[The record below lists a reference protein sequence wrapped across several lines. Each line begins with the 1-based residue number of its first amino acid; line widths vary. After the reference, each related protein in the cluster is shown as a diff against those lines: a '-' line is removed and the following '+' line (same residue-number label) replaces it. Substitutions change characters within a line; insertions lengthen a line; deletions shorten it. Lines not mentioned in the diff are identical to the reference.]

1 MKNLNIMIK
10 PASGICNMRCK
21 YCFYADETRK
31 REISNYGFMDSD
43 TLQAVMEKALK
54 VTESHCTFAFQGGEP
69 TLAGL
74 DFFRQAVAFSK
85 RFNVNNCQISF
96 AIQTNGLMIDQEWC
110 EFFKEHH
117 FLVGVSFDG
126 PKALHD
132 KYRLDSKGKGTY
144 NRVFRAIQMLHQH
157 QVEVNIL
164 TVVTSDTCR
173 NFRKTYGFFGRSGF
187 LYQQYI
193 ACLDPLGEERG
204 KQPWSLKPEDYKE
217 YLKTAFDCWYQE
229 AMEGKKRYH
238 SYFDN
243 LLLMRNGQHPESCG
257 MQGICGWQYVVEAD
271 GSLFPCDFYMLDNYK
286 LGNLKTDTFEEM
298 DQKRREIRFIEDSA
312 VLHHDCRQCQWK
324 NLCFGGCRRDRD
336 YFQQGLGKNYYC
348 EAYQAFFAYAFPRLE
363 QLYLKLTSGNRK

>member
-21 YCFYADETRK
+21 YCFYADETSK
-31 REISNYGFMDSD
+31 REISSYGFMDSD
-43 TLQAVMEKALK
+43 TLRAVMEKTLK
-54 VTESHCTFAFQGGEP
+54 ATEYHCTIAFQGGEP

-74 DFFRQAVAFSK
+74 DFFRLAVAFSK

-110 EFFKEHH
+110 EFFKENH

-132 KYRLDSKGKGTY
+132 KYRLDSQGKGTY

-157 QVEVNIL
+157 QVDVNIL
-164 TVVTSDTCR
+164 TVVTADTCR
-173 NFRKTYGFFGRSGF
+173 SFRKTYGFFGRSGF
-187 LYQQYI
+187 SYQQYI

-204 KQPWSLKPEDYKE
+204 KQPWSLKPEDYEE

-229 AMEGKKRYH
+229 AMEGNKRYH

-243 LLLMRNGQHPESCG
+243 LLLMRNGQHPQSCG

-271 GSLFPCDFYMLDNYK
+271 GSLFPCDFYMLDDYK
-286 LGNLKTDTFEEM
+286 LGNLITDTFEEM
-298 DQKRREIRFIEDSA
+298 DHKRREIRFIEDSA
-312 VLHHDCRQCQWK
+312 ALHDDCLQCQWK
-324 NLCFGGCRRDRD
+324 SLCFGGCRRDRD

-363 QLYLKLTSGNRK
+363 QLYLKLTSGYIK